1 MFRKNQ
7 VQLLVKSHKINKKGE
22 PNHRPVGSL
31 FVGRQLE
38 SVLLVPDRFLY
49 AISDEL
55 RFP

>member
-1 MFRKNQ
+1 MN
-7 VQLLVKSHKINKKGE
+7 KINKKGE

-31 FVGRQLE
+31 FVGRKLE
-38 SVLLVPDRFLY
+38 SAWLVPDRFLY

>member
-1 MFRKNQ
+1 MFIIMN
-7 VQLLVKSHKINKKGE
+7 KINKKGE
-22 PNHRPVGSL
+22 PNHRSVGSL